1 MKLFNQICEVNFIW
15 ICYFSLH
22 PKLFFFMCKSPLPME
37 IFSYRLLLHL
47 SLEGLLVLRLVLLTP
62 LDLYSVQIDNI
73 EKKSELN

>member
-1 MKLFNQICEVNFIW
+1 
-15 ICYFSLH
+15 
-22 PKLFFFMCKSPLPME
+22 MCKSPLPME